1 MRKLACILNPS
12 SWETLHLGQK
22 LLIEVSERKS
32 KPKCHLFIY
41 YIESYLNEPPGRLK
55 VSTEEKYQ
63 HFQPNL
69 AKKIPVK
76 KTDINRTHRELTE
89 HYLNRQQEEAMLATC
104 SCSSNCLE
112 TNRNFHLTVPILKHL
127 FSFNGVLM
135 IHELCW
141 TVTLLQ
147 ANTRC

>member
-1 MRKLACILNPS
+1 MRNLAF
-12 SWETLHLGQK
+12 K
-22 LLIEVSERKS
+22 SEIADRSRRAEKQGGIKS
-32 KPKCHLFIY
+32 HLFIY

-89 HYLNRQQEEAMLATC
+89 LTELTEHYLNRQQEEAMLATC
-104 SCSSNCLE
+104 
-112 TNRNFHLTVPILKHL
+112 
-127 FSFNGVLM
+127 
-135 IHELCW
+135 
-141 TVTLLQ
+141 
-147 ANTRC
+147 RC